1 MSVVSRASR
10 MHDKHAMSGGFWFVP
25 LDVAAVDADIA
36 GLVVAAGDTII
47 ADCRTTHL
55 PDHVCR
61 ANARAIAALP
71 RLIDA
76 LERVEDYFGDLPSKD
91 KRAVQVYRTALTALQ
106 EAGVRRRG
114 GL

>member
-1 MSVVSRASR
+1 VPMDVS
-10 MHDKHAMSGGFWFVP
+10 
-25 LDVAAVDADIA
+25 AVDADLA
-36 GLVVAAGDTII
+36 GLVVASGDVIL

-91 KRAVQVYRTALTALQ
+91 KRAVQVYRTALMALQ
-106 EAGVRRRG
+106 EAGLRRRG